1 VFTGVRI
8 KPETVYEYNMDDML
22 AVTGDDGGDS
32 QNAGLNEY
40 GEEVRKGFDVRTDDD
55 SEPEADESDAGDDLA
70 EVVDSDDGG
79 ELEGEP
85 LAPHILQ
92 YVREN
97 SGVEDV
103 AREEL
108 VEHLVDRGAAEK
120 QIDYWIEKS
129 LKRGDIATGDSDDEF
144 RA

>member
-40 GEEVRKGFDVRTDDD
+40 GEEVRKGFDVRIDDD
-55 SEPEADESDAGDDLA
+55 SEPEVDESDDGDDL
-70 EVVDSDDGG
+70 DDGG
-79 ELEGEP
+79 DSEDEAELKGEP
-85 LAPHILQ
+85 LAPHIVQ

-97 SGVEDV
+97 SGAEDV

-108 VEHLVDRGAAEK
+108 VEHLADRGAAEK
-120 QIDYWIEKS
+120 QIDHWIGKCI
-129 LKRGDIATGDSDDEF
+129 KRGDIATGDSDDEF